1 MCGRNDCPPSLV
13 VLLTSAQGLSTEL
26 AAKGGCQIWVVS
38 TGTQDLSNALLLSA
52 YVQVYLNEKLKI
64 EHCPRVSLPMNLNKY
79 KQGT

>member
-1 MCGRNDCPPSLV
+1 MEEMTAHPLWWCSSRQLK
-13 VLLTSAQGLSTEL
+13 VLAREL